1 MRAFIHASF
10 VCIRV
15 CVCVCEPVYAGD
27 SLYRY
32 WVNALPTAENE
43 ATAMRMLPTASENTV
58 NSVSVNKRT
67 THTHTHVRIATP
79 THTHTYIY
87 IHIKRGR
94 TARSFC
100 NVYNSNMEPAGGGS
114 SGRAM
119 HFRRGTPTYRQIH
132 TKIRCNRTHTYAQ
145 REKYI
150 YKCMYISE
158 MPHWG
163 RNVAALYIHT
173 HTQIHIHI
181 FITWKMLSKEA
192 DGLGSQRSWSRG
204 GRQGAAARVVCVPL
218 SHLKH

>member
-1 MRAFIHASF
+1 MHMMHMWVVASAEILCLHQHNNTHTHTQNNADSRRLSCGLSF
-10 VCIRV
+10 MLHLYVYA
-15 CVCVCEPVYAGD
+15 CVCVCESVYAGD

-132 TKIRCNRTHTYAQ
+132 TKIRCNRTHTHTH
-145 REKYI
+145 REKNTYT
-150 YKCMYISE
+150 
-158 MPHWG
+158 
-163 RNVAALYIHT
+163 NVCI
-173 HTQIHIHI
+173 
-181 FITWKMLSKEA
+181 
-192 DGLGSQRSWSRG
+192 
-204 GRQGAAARVVCVPL
+204 
-218 SHLKH
+218 